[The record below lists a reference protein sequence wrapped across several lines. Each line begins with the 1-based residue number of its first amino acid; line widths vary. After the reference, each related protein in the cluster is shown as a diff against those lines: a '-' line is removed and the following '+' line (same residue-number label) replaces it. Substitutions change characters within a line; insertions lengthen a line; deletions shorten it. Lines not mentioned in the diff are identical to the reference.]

1 MWRRQQ
7 FLALIATLVLAAAP
21 QDATAQEQIKIGF
34 LPGVV
39 DPFYQVMQLGVEAA
53 AEDLGIEVVTQIP
66 PTWGVEVQTPILDAL
81 IARGDLDY
89 LITAPTDKD
98 QMIGPLQ
105 AAQDAGIK
113 VITVDTFLGDGDY
126 INGPVT
132 FPLSYI
138 GSDNVEG
145 GRISAR
151 GLAEAI
157 GGQGKVYINS
167 TNPNVSSVEGRAV
180 GFQEVMENE
189 YPDIEVVGLDFN
201 LDDPN
206 TAAQQTAAVLER
218 EPELAG
224 VFGTNVFSA
233 QGAGTAVVNAGLGGQ
248 VQVVAYDATQFA
260 IELLNKGDVTMVLA
274 QKPFDMGYM
283 AVQFAQ
289 ADAAGVTSLPRRVET
304 GFAIIRFRT
313 RRSPSHQP
321 WGSARPHSPFCD
333 SSLLACDE
341 EATEWLNP

>member
-1 MWRRQQ
+1 MSKKLLIVLVGV
-7 FLALIATLVLAAAP
+7 LALLSVVPFAVIA
-21 QDATAQEQIKIGF
+21 QDDLPKIGF

-53 AEDLGIEVVTQIP
+53 AGTLGVEVVTQIP
-66 PTWGVEVQTPILDAL
+66 PTWGVEVQTPILDAM

-98 QMIGPLQ
+98 QMIGPLE
-105 AAQDAGIK
+105 AAVDAGIR

-126 INGPVT
+126 VNGPVT
-132 FPLSYI
+132 FPISYI

-157 GGQGKVYINS
+157 GGSGKVYINS

-180 GFQEVMENE
+180 GFNEVMENE

-201 LDDPN
+201 LDSMD
-206 TAAQQTAAVLER
+206 TATQQTAAVLER
-218 EPELAG
+218 EPDLAG

-233 QGAGTAVVNAGLGGQ
+233 QGAGTAVVNAGLSGE

-260 IELLNKGDVTMVLA
+260 IEMLRDGTVSLVLA

-283 AVQFAQ
+283 AVQFAI
-289 ADAAGVTSLPRRVET
+289 ADAAGVTSLPKRVQT
-304 GFAIIRFRT
+304 GFAIIDINNVDDPEVSRFIYQV
-313 RRSPSHQP
+313 P
-321 WGSARPHSPFCD
+321 
-333 SSLLACDE
+333 E
-341 EATEWLNP
+341 

>member
-1 MWRRQQ
+1 MMKRHV
-7 FLALIATLVLAAAP
+7 FGALAVAAVALGAGSAAA
-21 QDATAQEQIKIGF
+21 QEKIKVGF

-39 DPFYQVMQLGVEAA
+39 DPFYQVMEIGVNKAAADLGV
-53 AEDLGIEVVTQIP
+53 EVVTQIP

-89 LITAPTDKD
+89 IITAPTDKD
-98 QMIGPLQ
+98 QMVGPLQ
-105 AAQDAGIK
+105 AAVDAGIK

-126 INGPVT
+126 AGGPVT

-151 GLAEAI
+151 GLAKAI
-157 GGQGKVYINS
+157 GGKGKVYINS

-180 GFQEVMENE
+180 GFQEVMDNE
-189 YPDIEVVGLDFN
+189 YPDIEVIGLDFN
-201 LDDPN
+201 LDDQN
-206 TAAQQTAAVLER
+206 TATTQTAAVLQR
-218 EPELAG
+218 VPDLAG

-260 IELLNKGDVTMVLA
+260 IEMLNAGTVSLVLA
-274 QKPFDMGYM
+274 QKPFDMGYL
-283 AVQFAQ
+283 AVAFAA
-289 ADAAGVTSLPRRVET
+289 ADAAGVTSLPKRVQT
-304 GFAIIRFRT
+304 GFAIIDKDNVSDPEVARFIYQV
-313 RRSPSHQP
+313 P
-321 WGSARPHSPFCD
+321 
-333 SSLLACDE
+333 
-341 EATEWLNP
+341 N